1 MYGTAIFFFLIAIFT
16 GVLQSDWGKEKVQQ
30 IAKRIL
36 KERGINIQYAS
47 VEGILPFHWKVKDLE
62 IKWAGGEKIFV
73 QTSEFRPYLLR
84 LIRKE
89 IGFRK
94 IKADGITLEGFDF
107 TERQKVERTTFEF
120 SIPYILSLNKV
131 SITNLELEPGLVVG
145 INGKLRVGKD
155 GQYFFLDVSATR
167 QTFKDSFARLRVRA
181 EKKRLVQ
188 IRGDLRLE
196 SSKVL
201 ESFYSSPVDGDVY
214 LRGDLAGRWEDFE
227 ELFFSPLRRHSPIR
241 GRIRG
246 KFYELKENL
255 PEALAKL
262 FDREASLSSHFR
274 LYPDRSIDITHL
286 FARNPIFTLRGKGSF
301 EKNFDFKELNFNVH
315 SRPVSFT
322 QPEVPFDV
330 SGEFRGKGRLF
341 SNEEGIQIEFPFEVR
356 SFLAYNYMLD
366 NSKGFLQ
373 ANLKTD
379 SGLLSL
385 ESEVMATP
393 WNFSTQFQK
402 LKDGWLF
409 SDLKIE
415 SPIANAAAQ
424 IFINSQKRMIGDL
437 DLHVLEL
444 ETLSNFYKPL
454 QFFGTLDLGARFDTR
469 GEIHQLL
476 DLNFTFSNLYYKG
489 IYSETIDGDF
499 ELENLFETPEGHL
512 YLELRNARYE
522 DLKFDLIGIETGNKE
537 ENWPFEVHTEG
548 LWRDP
553 MEFFSLGFW
562 RYKEGEILVNV
573 QDIDGHVF
581 THPFTL
587 HDPTQIHWYKDY
599 FSLSETQFDFYFSSL
614 KAQALLSKEKSNLQ
628 LTLDYF
634 PLDFLSLNP
643 LDLSVKGFVS
653 MEMNLS
659 EENNETKGDLQMT
672 VESMQV
678 MTIGDEDPLWADGTV
693 TAHLENETLDFDTQ
707 FRVKEKEV
715 MECSAKLPLELHL
728 MPMTLHWDKHREI
741 AADIHYDA
749 RAEEILDFINTGPH
763 RLEGDLKCQLHIS
776 DNLSR
781 PCVKGECNLSGGAY
795 ENYYTGTYLE
805 EVYAE
810 LTADC
815 NQIILN
821 SLRATDG
828 KTGDFTAKGRWELHG
843 HYPFS
848 IEADVYELRCVH
860 LDFAT
865 ALVSGKVELKGDR
878 SSAVA
883 MGDIDVIRADLSMPE
898 RISKSVPTLP
908 VTYIHAKSLEAPHA
922 VQIEEKPRYP
932 IHLRLS
938 IDAPDNIFVRGRG
951 LSSEWRGN
959 FHIGGTYNDIIP
971 KGKLELL
978 KGEFVFSG
986 RVFDLNQGSLV
997 FTGKSRE
1004 MPQIS
1009 IKARTTSQG
1018 VQIIAGLKGPLTKP
1032 HLSFRSIPSLP
1043 LGSIL
1048 SYLIFGN
1055 DISELNG
1062 FQALQLAAAVTS
1074 LSGEGPDVL
1083 ESARKT
1089 LGVDRLTIVSSP
1101 VGEDEDDQTAV
1112 QIGKYITKGV
1122 FVGVKQG
1129 TDQEN
1134 YSSNVIIEIDL
1145 THGWIFQ
1152 AESQQEREQGK
1163 FTVKW
1168 NHNY

>member
-1 MYGTAIFFFLIAIFT
+1 MYSTAIFFFLIAIFT
-16 GVLQSDWGKEKVQQ
+16 GVLQSDWGKDKVQQ

-36 KERGINIQYAS
+36 KERGIHIHYAS
-47 VEGILPFHWKVKDLE
+47 VEGILPFHWKVKNLE
-62 IKWAGGEKIFV
+62 IEWEDGEKIFV
-73 QTSEFRPYLLR
+73 QNSEFRPYLLR

-89 IGFRK
+89 ISFRK

-107 TERQKVERTTFEF
+107 SKKQEVEKATFEV

-131 SITNLELEPGLVVG
+131 SITNLELEPGLIVDM
-145 INGKLRVGKD
+145 NGKLRVGKD
-155 GQYFFLDVSATR
+155 GQYLFLDVSATR
-167 QTFKDSFARLRVRA
+167 KSFKESFARLRVRA

-188 IRGDLRLE
+188 VRGDLRLE
-196 SSKVL
+196 SNKVL
-201 ESFYSSPVDGDVY
+201 EPFYSSPINGDVY
-214 LRGDLAGRWEDFE
+214 LRGDLAGRWDDFE
-227 ELFFSPLRRHSPIR
+227 ELIFSPTHRHSSIR
-241 GRIRG
+241 GKIRG
-246 KFYELKENL
+246 KFYELNEDL
-255 PEALAKL
+255 PDALTKIVDHPG
-262 FDREASLSSHFR
+262 FLSSHFH
-274 LYPDRSIDITHL
+274 LYPDRSVDITHI
-286 FARNPIFTLRGKGSF
+286 FARNPVFILRGKGSF
-301 EKNFDFKELNFNVH
+301 EKDFDFKELEFRVH
-315 SRPVSFT
+315 SKPVTFT

-330 SGEFRGKGRLF
+330 SGQFRGRGKLF

-356 SFLAYNYMLD
+356 SFLAYNYQLD
-366 NSKGFLQ
+366 NSKGYLQ
-373 ANLKTD
+373 ANLKND
-379 SGLLSL
+379 SGFLSL

-393 WNFSTQFQK
+393 WNLSTKFQK
-402 LKDGWLF
+402 LKGGWLL
-409 SDLKIE
+409 SDFQIQ
-415 SPIANAAAQ
+415 SSIANATAEM
-424 IFINSQKRMIGDL
+424 FINSQYRMIGDL
-437 DLHVLEL
+437 DLHILEL

-454 QFFGTLDLGARFDTR
+454 QFFGNLDLGAQFDTR
-469 GEIHQLL
+469 GETNQLL
-476 DLNFTFSNLYYKG
+476 DLNFTFSNLFHKG
-489 IYSETIDGDF
+489 IYSDKIDGDF
-499 ELENLFETPEGHL
+499 ELENLFETPTGHL
-512 YLELRNARYE
+512 YLELQNARYE
-522 DLKFDLIGIETGNKE
+522 NLKFDLLGIETKTEE
-537 ENWPFEVHTEG
+537 ENWPFEVHAEG

-553 MEFFSLGFW
+553 MEFFSHGFW
-562 RYKEGEILVNV
+562 RYKNGELLINV

-587 HDPTQIHWYKDY
+587 YEPSQILWHNNY

-614 KAQALLSKEKSNLQ
+614 KTQVLLSEEKSNVQ

-653 MEMNLS
+653 MEMNLN
-659 EENNETKGDLQMT
+659 EEKNETTGDLHMT

-678 MTIGDEDPLWADGTV
+678 MSIGDEDPLWADGTV
-693 TAHLENETLDFDTQ
+693 TAHLEDETLDFDTK
-707 FRVKEKEV
+707 FRVREKEI
-715 MECSAKLPLELHL
+715 MDCSAKLPMELHL
-728 MPMTLHWDKHREI
+728 MPMSVQWDKHREI
-741 AADIHYDA
+741 AADVHYDA
-749 RAEEILDFINTGPH
+749 PVQELLDFMNTGPH

-805 EVYAE
+805 EIYAD

-815 NQIILN
+815 NHIILN

-828 KTGDFTAKGRWELHG
+828 KTGDLTAKGRWELHG
-843 HYPFS
+843 HYPYS
-848 IEADVYELRCVH
+848 VEVDVYELRCVH

-865 ALVSGKVELKGDR
+865 ALVSGQVELKGDR
-878 SSAVA
+878 SAAVA
-883 MGDIDVIRADLSMPE
+883 NGNIEVIRADLSMPE
-898 RISKSVPTLP
+898 KLPKSVPKLP
-908 VTYIHAKSLEAPHA
+908 VTYIHAKSLEAPQA

-959 FHIGGTYNDIIP
+959 FHIGGTYTDIIP

-997 FTGKSRE
+997 FTGKSKE

-1009 IKARTTSQG
+1009 IKARTVTQG

-1032 HLSFRSIPSLP
+1032 RLSFRSIPSLP

-1122 FVGVKQG
+1122 MVGVKQG